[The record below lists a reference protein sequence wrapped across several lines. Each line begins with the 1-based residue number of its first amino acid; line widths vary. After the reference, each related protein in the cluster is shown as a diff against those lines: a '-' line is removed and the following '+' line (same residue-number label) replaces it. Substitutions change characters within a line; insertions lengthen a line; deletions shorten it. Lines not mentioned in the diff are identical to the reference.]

1 MCAKVIAVTNKV
13 LLVED
18 DDIVRDAVT
27 LVLER
32 EGYAVTAV
40 ADGAD
45 AIAEGARGGHDLIVL
60 DLMLP
65 TVDGLD
71 VCRAVRRTSR
81 VPIVMLTARA
91 DTSDVVAGL
100 ELGADDYVTKPF
112 EPAVLAARIRSV
124 LRRADEDYSGAP
136 NGSRDVLVGRD
147 LRIDLPAQRAFR
159 GDEELMLTPTE
170 FRLLAELIA
179 NRARVL
185 SREVLLE
192 RVWGYDYLG
201 DSRLVDRAV
210 KRLRDK
216 LGEPAHPP
224 AYITTIRGVGYRFER
239 G

>member
-1 MCAKVIAVTNKV
+1 MTNKV

-45 AIAEGARGGHDLIVL
+45 AIAAGARGGHDLIVL

-124 LRRADEDYSGAP
+124 RRRADEDYSGAP
-136 NGSRDVLVGRD
+136 NGSQDVLVGRD

-159 GDEELMLTPTE
+159 GDQELLLTPTE
-170 FRLLAELIA
+170 FRLLVELIA

-185 SREVLLE
+185 SREALLE

-201 DSRLVDRAV
+201 DSRLVDMAV